1 MKLTL
6 IALSLCFSIFV
17 SAAEGPVATTA
28 SEVRPLMV
36 GAMVPDLTLTDPEGG
51 PVRLRE
57 AAAEQPLVLVFYRG
71 SWCPYCQKQL
81 GALEKELGNWQES
94 GFQIYAVAQD
104 TPEVNAGVMAK
115 QKLSFPVL
123 ADEGLEVAR
132 AFGLVFGV
140 DGETVKT
147 YKQYGIDLVGLYG
160 KQAPE
165 MPVPAVY
172 LIGSDGKVLFHFVNP
187 DYRVRLEPS
196 VLKAAMT
203 AYN

>member
-1 MKLTL
+1 MRFGL
-6 IALSLCFSIFV
+6 IALIVSLSV
-17 SAAEGPVATTA
+17 SLAAAEGPVATTA

-36 GAMVPDLTLTDPEGG
+36 GATVPDLTLTDPEGN
-51 PVRLRE
+51 PVKLRE

-81 GALEKELGNWQES
+81 GALEKELGDWQES
-94 GFQIYAVAQD
+94 GFRIYAVAQD
-104 TPEVNAGVMAK
+104 TPEVNAGVVAK

-123 ADEGLEVAR
+123 ADSGLEVAR

-140 DGETVKT
+140 DGGTVTK
-147 YKQYGIDLVGLYG
+147 YKEYGIDLVGLYG

-172 LIGSDGKVLFHFVNP
+172 LIGRDGKVLFNYVNP
-187 DYRVRLEPS
+187 DYRVRLEPL
-196 VLKAAMT
+196 VLKAAMA

>member
-1 MKLTL
+1 MRFGM
-6 IALSLCFSIFV
+6 IALLPCFSILL
-17 SAAEGPVATTA
+17 SAADGPVATTA
-28 SEVRPLMV
+28 TEVRPLMV
-36 GAMVPDLTLTDPEGG
+36 GAMVPDLTLTDPEGE

-57 AAAEQPLVLVFYRG
+57 AAAESPLVLVFYRG

-81 GALEKELGNWQES
+81 GALEKALGNWQDS
-94 GFQIYAVAQD
+94 GYQIYAVAQD
-104 TPEVNAGVMAK
+104 TPKVNAGVMAK
-115 QKLSFPVL
+115 QKLGFPVL
-123 ADEGLEVAR
+123 ADEGLAVAR

-172 LIGSDGKVLFHFVNP
+172 LIGRDGKVLFNYVNP
-187 DYRVRLEPS
+187 DYRVRLEPA
-196 VLKAAMT
+196 VLKAAMA
-203 AYN
+203 AYR